1 MFFPSPEVLALSVK
15 PATVRQL
22 VIGATCIIKGTI
34 RDAAVEEDPYESGSL
49 VTYYTIAVEEAL
61 KGSCSGN
68 HVFKQLARGPKGL
81 PTYEVGKTY
90 LLFLPEASAAT
101 GLSAP
106 LGLWQGRYE
115 LVRSSDVWLI
125 PALRKKNSVSRSLS
139 KELSGLPQVRGNPS
153 VVSTLDDYGR
163 FRLVIRSILKESK

>member
-1 MFFPSPEVLALSVK
+1 MK

-22 VIGATCIIKGTI
+22 VGGASCIVKGTI

-49 VTYYTIAVEEAL
+49 VIFYTMHVTETL
-61 KGSCSGN
+61 KGRCTGN

-81 PTYEVGKTY
+81 PTYEIGKTY
-90 LLFLPEASAAT
+90 LLFLPEASDET

-115 LVRSSDVWLI
+115 LVPSDGAWLI
-125 PALRKKNSVSRSLS
+125 PVLRKKNSVSRSLS
-139 KELSGLPQVRGNPS
+139 KELSALPQVRANPS
-153 VVSTLDDYGR
+153 VVSTLGDYGR
-163 FRLVIRSILKESK
+163 FRLVIQSILKESR